1 MDMDDLPERRL
12 RHRVQLEADVVQP
25 DGSAAQT
32 IVSDLSLD
40 GCKVAGWY
48 RIGDIVQLRIPKIGL
63 VRGQV
68 RWAINGRAGL
78 RFLPNAGNK
87 TEASAG
93 AER

>member
-1 MDMDDLPERRL
+1 MEMSDLPERRQ

-25 DGSAAQT
+25 DGSTTQT

-40 GCKVAGWY
+40 GCRVAGWF
-48 RIGDIVQLRIPKIGL
+48 RIGDMVQLRIPKIGL

-78 RFLPNAGNK
+78 RFLPTAGSK
-87 TEASAG
+87 AG
-93 AER
+93 ADADTDG